1 MLISAQ
7 DKRPRRGDSGQP
19 SKYVPVDQNVG
30 VRKGPS
36 SGQKAKQD
44 KFDVDTLF
52 NEDNS
57 YNVDGCRALAAM
69 WQGEID
75 LFDAAKKDG
84 VDYILKWGGKAT
96 EVATKFNRAT
106 GCGQTVEGER
116 LTKAPLMRH
125 FVAFLR
131 SKISAN
137 ASSGDDDSI

>member
-36 SGQKAKQD
+36 SGQHAKMAALD
-44 KFDVDTLF
+44 LTVLK
-52 NEDNS
+52 NEDGS
-57 YNVDGCRALAAM
+57 YNVDECRALADK

-75 LFDAAKKDG
+75 LFDAAAKG
-84 VDYILKWGGKAT
+84 GEEYSVKWGGEQRDVRKNF
-96 EVATKFNRAT
+96 TKLT
-106 GCGQTVEGER
+106 KCKQTVEGER
-116 LTKAPLMRH
+116 LMGAPLMRH
-125 FVAFLR
+125 YIAFLR
-131 SKISAN
+131 SKIAAN